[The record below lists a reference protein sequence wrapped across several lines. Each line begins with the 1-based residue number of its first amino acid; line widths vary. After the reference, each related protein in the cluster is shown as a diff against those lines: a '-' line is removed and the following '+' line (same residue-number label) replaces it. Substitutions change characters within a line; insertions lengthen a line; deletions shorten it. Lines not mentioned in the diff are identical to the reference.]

1 MGIWIAMTTDQVS
14 RLIKDKTHE
23 NVTSNQVHS
32 LTIPSTAQHSPR
44 HHRPLA
50 LRFHLAD
57 RFRRLAT
64 ALGVPQVRAQD
75 YHRTCSYVGCTRDSH
90 SRFYQW
96 RVGTG
101 ACWKWDWGKSCV
113 WRCCCACLV
122 GLDGDYVLLVRWE
135 EVVISGRGW
144 GGNVALG
151 DVPKSCNTLW
161 VFTLKSGS
169 LWQLSRLIEWI
180 SMYKLHAQS
189 IFNTKATFNNICFLL
204 LVATTTTAATG
215 NHNLGTQFFHEDSLD
230 CT

>member
-1 MGIWIAMTTDQVS
+1 MFICGLHA
-14 RLIKDKTHE
+14 RF
-23 NVTSNQVHS
+23 S
-32 LTIPSTAQHSPR
+32 LSLLSME
-44 HHRPLA
+44 
-50 LRFHLAD
+50 
-57 RFRRLAT
+57 
-64 ALGVPQVRAQD
+64 G
-75 YHRTCSYVGCTRDSH
+75 
-90 SRFYQW
+90 
-96 RVGTG
+96 
-101 ACWKWDWGKSCV
+101 WDW
-113 WRCCCACLV
+113 RLLEV
-122 GLDGDYVLLVRWE
+122 GLGRKLRMALLLRLFGWAGWGDYVLLARWE

-180 SMYKLHAQS
+180 SMYKLHVQS